1 MSDDMSDDNSLFE
14 DNLDKD
20 EYNED
25 EEKEEKKIVD
35 ELNKNYKGGDNNII
49 LQDISIDSGDDNE
62 ESYNTEKEYNSI
74 NEEDSRLDKS
84 NNIKVI
90 EI

>member
-1 MSDDMSDDNSLFE
+1 M
-14 DNLDKD
+14 
-20 EYNED
+20 
-25 EEKEEKKIVD
+25 
-35 ELNKNYKGGDNNII
+35 
-49 LQDISIDSGDDNE
+49 DSGDDNE

-74 NEEDSRLDKS
+74 NEEDSKLDKS

>member
-1 MSDDMSDDNSLFE
+1 MSDDNSLFE

-74 NEEDSRLDKS
+74 NEEDSKLDKS